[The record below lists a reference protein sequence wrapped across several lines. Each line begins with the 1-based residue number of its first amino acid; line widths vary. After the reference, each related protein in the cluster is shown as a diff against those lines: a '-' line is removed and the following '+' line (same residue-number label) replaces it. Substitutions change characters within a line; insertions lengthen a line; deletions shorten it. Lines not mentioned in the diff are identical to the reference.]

1 LHNAPKAWTK
11 YITVTGPDVAWRG
24 WNGREGLDGMKLT
37 REPAARPSP
46 PPPLEAN
53 DQVVIWVGTAGWA
66 IALVVLL
73 IIRDRL
79 PADQRWWIWTCACG
93 VAFGIFASWYV
104 PRLKR
109 GRARAAA
116 RRAARGDGEE
126 TGQSAPRD
134 SGSNTVSSTETPG
147 KSTRS

>member
-1 LHNAPKAWTK
+1 
-11 YITVTGPDVAWRG
+11 
-24 WNGREGLDGMKLT
+24 MKLT
-37 REPAARPSP
+37 RERAARPSP

-66 IALVVLL
+66 VALVVLL
-73 IIRDRL
+73 IVRDSL
-79 PADQRWWIWTCACG
+79 PADQRWWIWTCVCG

-116 RRAARGDGEE
+116 RRAVRGEGEVGGE
-126 TGQSAPRD
+126 QAEGDQSAPRD

>member
-1 LHNAPKAWTK
+1 
-11 YITVTGPDVAWRG
+11 
-24 WNGREGLDGMKLT
+24 MKLT
-37 REPAARPSP
+37 RERAARPAP

-53 DQVVIWVGTAGWA
+53 DQVVIWAGTAGWA
-66 IALVVLL
+66 VALVVLL
-73 IIRDRL
+73 IIRDSL
-79 PADQRWWIWTCACG
+79 PAGQRWWIWTCVCG

-116 RRAARGDGEE
+116 RRGERAE
-126 TGQSAPRD
+126 GGERDQSAPRD

-147 KSTRS
+147 RSTRS